1 MQSIQKRAPHTPRA
15 ARAAGAVRRAVF
27 FCAGAG
33 ALLPGFGALPVF
45 SEQLGIAPQVTGHA
59 QLQWGIK
66 FEKNPSSQPNQYT
79 HGFRTTN
86 DLKISLPLVPK
97 ATHLRRGGA
106 RSGVWAELRLKD
118 LTVDFESPKPGNAFT
133 LKKPKASFEATLHC
147 YNAYLTI
154 GKDPNC
160 FINFAQLWDPF
171 VTSDYKQEDVR
182 YAPGFGGYGGK
193 LGYRAQDIGGS
204 GIGLDVGF
212 LSFASNGMWDSTDT
226 AHSKYGFGADAT
238 LTYTHHRAERIKM
251 ELAGNAT
258 LEPKYTTGTE
268 QEKKNDQKDSLLW
281 SAGGRLTLTP
291 GYGFRLV
298 LALDVGNIHRSDENM
313 KKTIR
318 VEKKAE
324 VAVAKAVAELQQQI
338 LQIVQNGGVVDFFVK
353 KVQGASLIEQVGL
366 VVSYLGGKLTN
377 VLSSAAQ
384 QVARV
389 AENLTKKFAE
399 LLERPDPAIALVKF
413 FAWLDRLRVH
423 MLGADALLCMQWKWL
438 SSGAYFATAGANMFG
453 KRVFSRQFAD
463 DYLDCAA
470 FLKLETKS
478 GDPYTHLLTGL
489 NAGVEARL
497 YIPFTYT
504 SYLNN
509 GGVAYNGRTAGGHIN
524 LPVVGKTWLSYQIA
538 LGSHA
543 WLKPYAVV
551 YGTTNR
557 FNTDNASNLLCEK
570 AMQYHVGFTVSPIEK
585 VEFDARWEQGRLT
598 TSPYMLITEDIS
610 SDKHFGTFVCGLKI
624 AW

>member
-1 MQSIQKRAPHTPRA
+1 MKWVGRELH
-15 ARAAGAVRRAVF
+15 RAVF

-66 FEKNPSSQPNQYT
+66 FKKNPSVQPNEYT

-118 LTVDFESPKPGNAFT
+118 LTVDFESPRPGQAFT

-204 GIGLDVGF
+204 GIGLDVGL
-212 LSFASNGMWDSTDT
+212 LSFASNGMWDSGT

-258 LEPKYTTGTE
+258 LEPQYTTGTE
-268 QEKKNDQKDSLLW
+268 QGKNNEQKNRLLW

-298 LALDVGNIHRSDENM
+298 LALDVGNIHRSDADIG
-313 KKTIR
+313 KT
-318 VEKKAE
+318 VN
-324 VAVAKAVAELQQQI
+324 VQAKAAEAVSAAVTEFWAQVAQI
-338 LQIVQNGGVVDFFVK
+338 MANGGVGEFFVK
-353 KVQGASLIEQVGL
+353 KVRGAALIAQVAL
-366 VVSYLGGKLTN
+366 VVSHLEGKL
-377 VLSSAAQ
+377 S
-384 QVARV
+384 
-389 AENLTKKFAE
+389 NLLQSTPGLGAVVNQLTQGFAE
-399 LLERPDPAIALVKF
+399 LLKKPDPAIALVTF
-413 FAWLDRLRVH
+413 FAWLHRLHVH
-423 MLGADALLCMQWKWL
+423 ELGADALLSMQWKWL

-453 KRVFSRQFAD
+453 KRVFSRQLT

-504 SYLNN
+504 SYVNN
-509 GGVAYNGRTAGGHIN
+509 GGIDYKKTTMRGPIN

-557 FNTDNASNLLCEK
+557 FNTDKANNLLREK

-585 VEFDARWEQGRLT
+585 VEFDARWEQGRLAT
-598 TSPYMLITEDIS
+598 APYMLITEDIS